1 MNRKNIFTRV
11 MCQAEKISEGGDVR
25 QLFAVVDGKE
35 CQAAYFSLQ
44 QAKTRSSSFF
54 LV

>member
-1 MNRKNIFTRV
+1 
-11 MCQAEKISEGGDVR
+11 
-25 QLFAVVDGKE
+25 VVDGKE

-54 LV
+54 LVWKKAAKLSEECPQSHSLASSSYL